1 MVAQARS
8 VASVKI
14 KSAPYFDFA
23 FACYWTVQ
31 TQAVNEDKTKW
42 IEPLGS
48 PVDGGSW
55 DLSSVSTLLPDCNTP
70 QKTAIFVV
78 IPVRN
83 LVSQIVSCL
92 LMLPLLT
99 DEHS

>member
-1 MVAQARS
+1 MTAQARS

-23 FACYWTVQ
+23 FACCWTVQ
-31 TQAVNEDKTKW
+31 AQAVNEDKNKW

-55 DLSSVSTLLPDCNTP
+55 DLSNVSTFLPDCTTS
-70 QKTAIFVV
+70 QKTAVFVV
-78 IPVRN
+78 IAVRN
-83 LVSQIVSCL
+83 LVSQIVN
-92 LMLPLLT
+92 LPINAATL
-99 DEHS
+99 D